1 MKLFIN
7 IIMQIVSIIS
17 YLATALFALFGIYEL
32 IMGPAD
38 AEKLL
43 KKLHIPLSYKQI
55 LIIGFIFVVLAIA
68 GYIIKAKLTGML

>member
-1 MKLFIN
+1 MQLFIN

-43 KKLHIPLSYKQI
+43 KKLHIPLTYNQT
-55 LIIGFIFVVLAIA
+55 LIIGFIFVILAIA
-68 GYIIKAKLTGML
+68 WYIIKAKLTGKL

>member
-17 YLATALFALFGIYEL
+17 YSATALFALFGIYEL

-43 KKLHIPLSYKQI
+43 EKLHIPLTYNQT
-55 LIIGFIFVVLAIA
+55 LIIGFIFVILAIA
-68 GYIIKAKLTGML
+68 WYIIKAKLTGKL

>member
-7 IIMQIVSIIS
+7 IIMQFVSIIS
-17 YLATALFALFGIYEL
+17 YSATALFALFGLYEL

-43 KKLHIPLSYKQI
+43 KKLHIPLTYNQT
-55 LIIGFIFVVLAIA
+55 LIIGFIFVILAIA
-68 GYIIKAKLTGML
+68 WYIIKAKLTGKL